1 MALVDKVQGRATD
14 LEAVWCWLAKL
25 TVLNKITNVGIGLRK
40 TKNPPNLFKLFL
52 GSATPGNTGSWVYS

>member
-40 TKNPPNLFKLFL
+40 TVRIPQICLSCF
-52 GSATPGNTGSWVYS
+52 